1 MTNQAAQTMP
11 EPVTASMCP
20 SSDYAKGWNDCLA
33 ALSQT
38 AGVAEGFVMVPV
50 EPTPEM
56 VSAFRSAP
64 LDLEDVLYQERLIA
78 GVEPD
83 VTNVKQVGPAIDARL
98 FRKSYASMLAA
109 APAASGGEDDDD
121 EAPKP
126 TAMQIRYA
134 EGYSDGVRD
143 TERIAKERESSAAS
157 VSERARELLAAEYS
171 KCGMQQCAADIRSG
185 VFAAAQQLAVN
196 AIKAA
201 LEQKVPSGE
210 VAIVCDWKDA
220 DPFPT
225 FIEAEI
231 GGKSVSLEWR
241 DRPDGLKE
249 LIVPVTDSA
258 LRAIEQA
265 LTQQRG
271 ECEDAHKFRRLAQ
284 LLDGFDFRLGRNVL
298 MPPATYLDS
307 VEITC
312 EFQPGIGQSVI
323 DAIVDVL
330 TTEKRND

>member
-1 MTNQAAQTMP
+1 MTDKNELP
-11 EPVTASMCP
+11 DGGLSKSTA
-20 SSDYAKGWNDCLA
+20 KRVA
-33 ALSQT
+33 AL
-38 AGVAEGFVMVPV
+38 
-50 EPTPEM
+50 
-56 VSAFRSAP
+56 
-64 LDLEDVLYQERLIA
+64 
-78 GVEPD
+78 
-83 VTNVKQVGPAIDARL
+83 
-98 FRKSYASMLAA
+98 AS
-109 APAASGGEDDDD
+109 
-121 EAPKP
+121 
-126 TAMQIRYA
+126 
-134 EGYSDGVRD
+134 
-143 TERIAKERESSAAS
+143 AS

-210 VAIVCDWKDA
+210 VAIVCDWRDA

-265 LTQQRG
+265 LTQQHDLSSPRQEG
-271 ECEDAHKFRRLAQ
+271 EGHWPLNTKPENGWTFDPTFLERVMKLAEQ
-284 LLDGFDFRLGRNVL
+284 QDSGEFAPSLEGVETVLLALQ
-298 MPPATYLDS
+298 A
-307 VEITC
+307 
-312 EFQPGIGQSVI
+312 I
-323 DAIVDVL
+323 DALPPVSTAASTQGISYWAVQYPGSMPKLYGARHFAELNWYPDEGAELVRLQEVECL
-330 TTEKRND
+330 TSPTTSGEKGVG

>member
-1 MTNQAAQTMP
+1 M
-11 EPVTASMCP
+11 
-20 SSDYAKGWNDCLA
+20 
-33 ALSQT
+33 
-38 AGVAEGFVMVPV
+38 
-50 EPTPEM
+50 
-56 VSAFRSAP
+56 
-64 LDLEDVLYQERLIA
+64 
-78 GVEPD
+78 
-83 VTNVKQVGPAIDARL
+83 
-98 FRKSYASMLAA
+98 
-109 APAASGGEDDDD
+109 
-121 EAPKP
+121 
-126 TAMQIRYA
+126 
-134 EGYSDGVRD
+134 
-143 TERIAKERESSAAS
+143 
-157 VSERARELLAAEYS
+157 SERARELLAAEYS

-210 VAIVCDWKDA
+210 VAIVCDGKDA

-271 ECEDAHKFRRLAQ
+271 ECEDARKFRRLAQ
-284 LLDGFDFRLGRNVL
+284 LLDGFDFRLGRNAL
-298 MPPATYLDS
+298 MPPATYLIPWKS
-307 VEITC
+307 
-312 EFQPGIGQSVI
+312 PASSSP
-323 DAIVDVL
+323 ASAN
-330 TTEKRND
+330 R